1 MWGDEKINHPYPKS
15 HSRFNA
21 TGRFM
26 KDNQDIL
33 SLFHPLLA
41 RWFRG
46 EVGRP
51 TRVQTLAW
59 PLIAQGGHVLVSAPT
74 GSGKTLTAFLH
85 ALDQFAQGRLP
96 LERTSILYV
105 SPLKALNNDI
115 QRNLLGPL
123 ARLREVFQSQGL
135 DFPDVRVLTRSGDT
149 PQSQRQR
156 MLRRPPEIL
165 ITTPESLNLL
175 LSSRGGRSI
184 LTALQTVI
192 LDEIHAVCGSKRGT
206 HLITAVERLTDF
218 SGEFQRIALSATV
231 RPIDLVAEFVGGF
244 ALSGSPQAPVYTP
257 RRVALVESQE
267 EKEYRLKI
275 RFPEEIE
282 TRGPDQ
288 TLWEVL
294 SGPFREII
302 AANRSTLFFVKGRR
316 MAEKITRMINQDQE
330 KPLAYA
336 HHGSLSRE
344 LRLEVEQKLKNG
356 ELKAIVATSSL
367 ELGIDIGDLDEV
379 VLIQSPF
386 SISSAIQRLGRA
398 GHQVGRASRG
408 TLFPAH
414 ALDMVEAAVL
424 IRAVRD
430 RDLEETVP
438 VSGPLDVLAQ
448 VLVSMA
454 GAHAWD
460 LDQLYARI
468 RTAWPY
474 RNLSREVFDLVLD
487 MLAGR
492 YAETPRPGAPAPAFN
507 RPPGE
512 HGGHPQGGPPGPLFL
527 GRNHPGPG
535 LLQPAPSG
543 DRGPSGRAGRGVCVG
558 GQAGPGPDPGHPE
571 LENPEDHPQRGAGP
585 SRRSQGPGRALL
597 AGRGV

>member
-21 TGRFM
+21 AGRFM

-123 ARLREVFQSQGL
+123 ARLREVFRSQGL

-184 LTALQTVI
+184 LTTLQTVI

-316 MAEKITRMINQDQE
+316 MAEKITRMIN
-330 KPLAYA
+330 
-336 HHGSLSRE
+336 
-344 LRLEVEQKLKNG
+344 
-356 ELKAIVATSSL
+356 
-367 ELGIDIGDLDEV
+367 
-379 VLIQSPF
+379 
-386 SISSAIQRLGRA
+386 
-398 GHQVGRASRG
+398 
-408 TLFPAH
+408 
-414 ALDMVEAAVL
+414 
-424 IRAVRD
+424 
-430 RDLEETVP
+430 
-438 VSGPLDVLAQ
+438 
-448 VLVSMA
+448 
-454 GAHAWD
+454 
-460 LDQLYARI
+460 
-468 RTAWPY
+468 
-474 RNLSREVFDLVLD
+474 
-487 MLAGR
+487 
-492 YAETPRPGAPAPAFN
+492 
-507 RPPGE
+507 
-512 HGGHPQGGPPGPLFL
+512 
-527 GRNHPGPG
+527 PGPG
-535 LLQPAPSG
+535 KAPGLRPPRLPFPGAAVGGGAEAQERGTQGHCGHLLPGAG
-543 DRGPSGRAGRGVCVG
+543 HRHRGPGRG
-558 GQAGPGPDPGHPE
+558 GPDPVSLFHLLGHS
-571 LENPEDHPQRGAGP
+571 AV
-585 SRRSQGPGRALL
+585 GPGRAPGGPGLPGDPVPGPRPGHGG
-597 AGRGV
+597 GRGLDPGRPGPGPGGDRPRSVAPWTCWPRFWSPWPGPTPGTWTSCTPGSGRPGRTGT